1 MKKIASIISKYKL
14 FVLILFF
21 AVTGVLFYYA
31 MHLPVRI
38 TLEKFFPY
46 DHPFVKL
53 NRDLGSQFGGTNTM
67 LVMVKNKTGSIYNTK
82 TIGAIRE
89 ATDFFL
95 YKKYVARSLTAS
107 ITLTKS
113 KYTLGKGMGVV
124 ESAPLFPPDF
134 DNTQKSFDFV
144 KAMVT
149 KSPVFNGL
157 LVADDGSAGMV
168 IVEIDENVDYNVLRK
183 DIETLKSSLE
193 SGGALS
199 VSYTGRPA
207 LMSYIY
213 DLSKNIYFLVGIVIL
228 LAVVILYYF
237 FRDVYGV
244 VVVLIVAGFCSIW
257 GLGFM
262 SLLKFELSP
271 LMLILPVLIS
281 TRAIS
286 HSIQLH
292 ARFVEEVGLNAGNK
306 DQALEATF
314 YSMLVP
320 NVSAVSTDAVGF
332 FILYL
337 IKIGLLQEIAI
348 SMGIWVTALIPLSGI
363 MMPILCTYLP
373 IKTHKKEKSTGINL
387 DGVAHTVGTFS
398 TKKVGSA
405 IVGGIVVLMIAF
417 SLYFAPKIKIGDAF
431 PGSSLLFPN
440 SVYNTD
446 TKNINNTFSK
456 AGADG
461 LTLFFQGNN
470 DSIKKPETLKYLDR
484 FERYMVNNI
493 DVASGAWS
501 LGTVLKNINVGLHD
515 GDPKWN
521 FIPDDELLSANLVQ
535 VFAMKND
542 PSEFARYTDPMYKIG
557 NTVVFFK
564 NHVPETIKNVERAC
578 KEFFKDNPTDAK
590 HGKFFFAGG
599 SIGLEMAVNQVVDSS
614 HERIDLLILIAVFFM
629 CYGSYWSFAAAGIL
643 IFPLIVANMF
653 VAALM
658 VVMGIGIT
666 IDTLPVVAIGVGIGV
681 DFGIYLMSRM
691 QEEMRD
697 NGNNYDIALDKAL
710 KTTGQSILFSGITMI
725 FPLIIIG
732 YISEIKFQS
741 QMSILI
747 GLILFINMVWAVTV
761 QPMIIRYLKPKFLL
775 ATAKGGEAERLSE
788 QCSK

>member
-1 MKKIASIISKYKL
+1 MRKIAGLISKYKL
-14 FVLILFF
+14 AILFLF
-21 AVTGVLFYYA
+21 IAITGVLFYFA
-31 MHLPVRI
+31 INLPVRI

-67 LVMVKNKTGSIYNTK
+67 LVMVKNKSGSIYNTK
-82 TIGAIRE
+82 TIGAIRQ
-89 ATDFFL
+89 ATDFFY

-107 ITLTKS
+107 ITLNKS

-144 KAMVT
+144 KKMIT
-149 KSPVFNGL
+149 TSPVFNGL

-168 IVEIDENVDYNVLRK
+168 IVEIDESVDYDVLRK
-183 DIETLKSSLE
+183 EIATLKSSLE
-193 SGGALS
+193 SDGTLT
-199 VSYTGRPA
+199 VSFTGRPA

-213 DLSKNIYFLVGIVIL
+213 DLSKNIYLLVGIVIL
-228 LAVVILYYF
+228 IAIVILYYF
-237 FRDVYGV
+237 FRDIYGV
-244 VVVLIVAGFCSIW
+244 SVVLIVAAFCSIW

-292 ARFVEEVGLNAGNK
+292 ARFVEEVALNAGNK
-306 DQALEATF
+306 DAALENTF

-320 NVSAVSTDAVGF
+320 NISAVSTDAVGF

-363 MMPILCTYLP
+363 MMPILCTYFP
-373 IKTHKKEKSTGINL
+373 IKTKEKNKASGISL
-387 DGVAHTVGTFS
+387 DGVAHTVGAFS
-398 TKKVGSA
+398 TKKTGTV
-405 IVGGIVVLMIAF
+405 IVGGFVALMLAF
-417 SLYFAPKIKIGDAF
+417 SLYYAPKIKIGDAF

-461 LTLFFQGNN
+461 LTLFFQGGN

-484 FERYMVNNI
+484 FERYMVNHI

-501 LGTVLKNINVGLHD
+501 LGTVLKNINAGLHD
-515 GDPKWN
+515 GDPKWD
-521 FIPDDELLSANLVQ
+521 FIPDDQLLSANLVQ
-535 VFAMKND
+535 VFGMKND

-564 NHVPETIKNVERAC
+564 NHVPETIKNVEQAC
-578 KEFFKDNPTDAK
+578 KEFFKENPTDSK
-590 HGKFFFAGG
+590 YGKFYFAGG
-599 SIGLEMAVNQVVDSS
+599 SIGLEMAVNQVVTSS
-614 HERIDLLILIAVFFM
+614 HQRIDLLILIAVLFM
-629 CYGSYWSFAAAGIL
+629 CVASYRSFVAAIVL
-643 IFPLIVANMF
+643 VFPLIIANLF
-653 VAALM
+653 VTALM

-691 QEEMRD
+691 QEEMAV
-697 NGNNYDIALDKAL
+697 NANNYDISLDKAL
-710 KTTGQSILFSGITMI
+710 LTTGQSILFSGITMI
-725 FPLIIIG
+725 LPLIIIG

-741 QMSILI
+741 QMSTLI
-747 GLILFINMVWAVTV
+747 GLILFINMAWAITV
-761 QPMIIRYLKPKFLL
+761 QPIIIRYLKPKFLL
-775 ATAKGGEAERLSE
+775 STAKSKEVIELSE
-788 QCSK
+788 PCSK